1 MLSGEYRMFPELKEK
16 PKSKLEKIFSIESN
30 VDALR
35 KILKRIKSRK
45 NESEDGSK
53 TKPM

>member
-1 MLSGEYRMFPELKEK
+1 MLKMLPELKEK

-35 KILKRIKSRK
+35 KILKRMKFRK
-45 NESEDGSK
+45 KESEDGSK
-53 TKPM
+53 TKSL

>member
-1 MLSGEYRMFPELKEK
+1 MLPELKDK

-35 KILKRIKSRK
+35 KILEKIKYKKRGEEDKPKNKS
-45 NESEDGSK
+45 
-53 TKPM
+53 M